1 MPDVT
6 ILALSG
12 SLRRDSHNT
21 RLLHEAERL
30 APELRFD
37 HFTELARIP
46 LFNEDQ
52 EHPTPA
58 AVADLRARIAAA
70 DAVLVATPE
79 YNAGIP
85 GGLKNA
91 LDWLSRPVHDEPP
104 VLRRKPVAIVGAS
117 AGPLGTVRAQ
127 MALRQVLHK
136 LDAIVLGQPEFLLA
150 SAHLALR
157 EPRLPPETAS
167 AALLGQVL
175 AGLTGLVRLAE
186 PAAVG

>member
-1 MPDVT
+1 VSDFT

-37 HFTELARIP
+37 HFAGLGALP
-46 LFNEDQ
+46 LFNEDD
-52 EHPTPA
+52 EYPTPV

-91 LDWLSRPVHDEPP
+91 LDWLSRPVGDEPP
-104 VLRRKPVAIVGAS
+104 PLRRKPVAIVGAS
-117 AGPLGTVRAQ
+117 AGPFGTIRAQ
-127 MALRQVLHK
+127 LALRQVLHK
-136 LDAIVLGQPEFLLA
+136 LDANVLAQPEFLLPV
-150 SAHLALR
+150 AHHVLR
-157 EPRLPPETAS
+157 DGRLPADSAS
-167 AALLGQVL
+167 VALLGQVL
-175 AGLTGLVRLAE
+175 TGLAGLVRVAVPA
-186 PAAVG
+186 PAA